1 MPRARPPAAP
11 GYRRLERQL
20 SLLAWLNDQ
29 LGYADTRA
37 MLADLKDSGEG
48 FPEDGEPSPIYNL
61 LTNRQRPPKIALA
74 TLRGYD
80 ANIRD
85 CLAAVNDGF
94 RRGEPITLRYFQ
106 YLAAL
111 TTEIYLDRWFA
122 SPEKL
127 RDELNEFIRAERQR
141 GRTEAE
147 QWDFY
152 ETADLS
158 KLAFWMATGSGKT
171 LLLHLNYYQFQHYR
185 RRHRPD
191 ADADPLKN
199 ILLITPN
206 EGLSRQHLDE
216 LKLSNIR
223 DAAPFNLR
231 SDGGCSP
238 GIAPVRTL
246 EITKLVMEK
255 TGEGESVPVE
265 VFEAD
270 NLIFVDEGHK
280 GSGGE
285 AWRQA
290 RDALGATGFTF
301 EYSATFGQALAA
313 AKNPALL
320 AEYGKAIAFDYSYRY
335 FYNEGYGKEF
345 RILNLRQETTADNT
359 DTLLLGNL
367 LSFYQQQRFYAEHA
381 RQLTPY
387 NLERPLAVFVG
398 GSVNA
403 VYTESKRPRS
413 DVLTVCQ
420 FLHRF
425 LSKPDWA
432 IAGIA
437 QLLQG
442 RSGFR
447 NPETGQDLFAGQ
459 FAWLSGRFWDAATVY
474 RDLLRET
481 LRVDQP
487 EAPGGLLI
495 RGLQR
500 SDGELGLKAEGAI
513 DYFGVINIGDAPAF
527 KKLVRE
533 NAPEIAPEEDFI
545 TTSLFAGI
553 NHPRTPINLLVGSR
567 KFIEGWNSW
576 RVSNMGLL
584 NIGKSEGSQIIQLFG
599 RGVRL
604 KGREM
609 SLKRSRFD
617 PAPPDGNHPPNLPL
631 LETLNIFALRAD
643 YMARFREYL
652 ENEGIDEGIAL
663 EIPIRANGDFLGKDL
678 VIPRLDETAQFDDT
692 EVVVLQYNPAAV
704 TRPVTV
710 DLSTAVGILQSGRS
724 EDGLAVAG
732 QKVCIPLE
740 KLELVDWP
748 AAQLNLLEYKTRKGY
763 DCLAI
768 PSPENLRSILA
779 AHTADKPVYRLIA
792 DAAVGNPASYA
803 DWQRLQAAVTAILQQ
818 YADALYRQRR
828 TAWENQRLVYKPLA
842 AADPNFQFN
851 AAEGSAA
858 GQYRVRVSGENR
870 DELARQIKRLLE
882 DCNALY
888 QQDGADPLPRIHF
901 DRHLYQPLLL
911 SVPGESISLS
921 PQGLNDG
928 ERDFVQDLRQ
938 FWAEKRDRL
947 PADTEVFLLR
957 NQSRGR
963 GVGFYGTRQFF
974 PDFILWVKTGAAQR
988 IIFVEPHGMRHELPH
1003 RSNEKTNLYAQLPQQ
1018 AADLAQRSGGEPAVE
1033 LDAFIVSRT
1042 PYAELSKYFGD
1053 DGWTRKRFAENHILF
1068 RDGDSKYDYLEIIF
1082 RVAGEGG

>member
-1 MPRARPPAAP
+1 MPRPRPPAAP

-29 LGYADTRA
+29 LGYADTRE
-37 MLADLKDSGEG
+37 MLDDLKTSGEG
-48 FPEDGEPSPIYNL
+48 FPEDGEPSPIYHRL
-61 LTNRQRPPKIALA
+61 LGRGQRKIPQEKLA
-74 TLRGYD
+74 AYD

-85 CLAAVNDGF
+85 RLEEVNDGF

-111 TTEIYLDRWFA
+111 TAEIYLDRWFA
-122 SPEKL
+122 GPEKL
-127 RDELNEFIRAERQR
+127 RDELNAFIRAERSR
-141 GRTEAE
+141 GRREAE
-147 QWDFY
+147 QWADY
-152 ETADLS
+152 ATADLS

-171 LLLHLNYYQFQHYR
+171 LLLHLNYYQFHHYR
-185 RRHRPD
+185 RLHRPT
-191 ADADPLKN
+191 ADPLKN

-231 SDGGCSP
+231 SDGGYSP
-238 GIAPVRTL
+238 GIAPVRTI

-265 VFEAD
+265 VFEAE

-290 RDALGATGFTF
+290 RDALGETGFTF

-313 AKNPALL
+313 AKNAALL
-320 AEYGKAIAFDYSYRY
+320 AEYGKSIAFDYSYRY

-345 RILNLRQETTADNT
+345 RILNLRQETTAENT
-359 DTLLLGNL
+359 DTLLLANL
-367 LSFYQQQRFYAEHA
+367 LSFYQQQRFYAEQA
-381 RQLTPY
+381 RQLTDY

-403 VYTESKRPRS
+403 VYTESKKPRS

-420 FLHRF
+420 FLHRV
-425 LSKPDWA
+425 LSQPDWA
-432 IAGIA
+432 VAGIA

-447 NPETGQDLFAGQ
+447 NPDTGQDLFAGQ
-459 FAWLSGRFWDAATVY
+459 FEWLSARFREAAAVY

-487 EAPGGLLI
+487 DAPGRLLI

-500 SDGELGLKAEGAI
+500 SDGELGLIADGAN

-533 NAPEIAPEEDFI
+533 NAPEIALEDNFI
-545 TTSLFAGI
+545 IPSLFAGI
-553 NHPRTPINLLVGSR
+553 NHPDTPVNLLIGSR
-567 KFIEGWNSW
+567 KFMEGWNSW
-576 RVSNMGLL
+576 RVANMGLL

-604 KGREM
+604 KGRAM

-617 PAPPDGNHPPNLPL
+617 PAPENGNHPENLPL

-643 YMARFREYL
+643 YMSRFREYL

-663 EIPIRANGDFLGKDL
+663 EIPIRSNADFFGQNL
-678 VIPRLDETAQFDDT
+678 VIPRLDETAQFDAA
-692 EVVVLQYNPAAV
+692 EVVVLQYSPAAV
-704 TRPVTV
+704 PTPVTV
-710 DLSTAVGILQSGRS
+710 DLSAAVGILQSGQPD
-724 EDGLAVAG
+724 DGLAVAG
-732 QKVCIPLE
+732 QEVHLPPE

-748 AAQLNLLEYKTRKGY
+748 AACLNLLEYKTRKGY
-763 DCLAI
+763 HCLVI
-768 PSPENLRSILA
+768 PSPENLREILA
-779 AHTADKPVYRLIA
+779 AHTRDKPVYRLIA
-792 DAAVGNPASYA
+792 DAAVVNPANYA
-803 DWQRLQAAVTAILQQ
+803 EWQRLQGAVTAILQQ

-828 TAWENQRLVYKPLA
+828 INWESQRLVYKPLDES
-842 AADPNFQFN
+842 DPNFQFN
-851 AAEGSAA
+851 PAAGSA
-858 GQYRVRVSGENR
+858 GRYQLRVFGESR
-870 DELARQIKRLLE
+870 DELARQLKSLLD

-888 QQDGADPLPRIHF
+888 RQDGDSPLPRIHF
-901 DRHLYQPLLL
+901 DRHLYQPLLIKL
-911 SVPGESISLS
+911 GGDITLS
-921 PQGLNDG
+921 PPGLNDG
-928 ERDFVQDLRQ
+928 EQNFVQDLRE
-938 FWAEKRDRL
+938 FWEQKRHRL
-947 PADTEVFLLR
+947 PPDAEVFLLR

-963 GVGFYGTRQFF
+963 GVGFYTDRGFF

-988 IIFVEPHGMRHELPH
+988 VIFVEPHGMRHAKAYDH
-1003 RSNEKTNLYAQLPQQ
+1003 DEKAQLYAQLPQL
-1018 AADLAQRSGGEPAVE
+1018 AADIAQRSGNAAAVE
-1033 LDAFIVSRT
+1033 LDAYLISTTSYQELRQHYANGYWSR
-1042 PYAELSKYFGD
+1042 ED
-1053 DGWTRKRFAENHILF
+1053 FADKHILF
-1068 RDGDSKYDYLEIIF
+1068 QEGDSEYDYLERIF
-1082 RVAGEGG
+1082 RVAR